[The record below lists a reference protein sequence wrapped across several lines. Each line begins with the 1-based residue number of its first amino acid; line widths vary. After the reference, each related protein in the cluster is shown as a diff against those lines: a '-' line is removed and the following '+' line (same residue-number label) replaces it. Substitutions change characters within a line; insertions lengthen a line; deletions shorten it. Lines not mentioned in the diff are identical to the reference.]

1 MNSTIFLPNKI
12 NVGFQERSSTYT
24 GKLAYVIYYDQKG
37 VLRKE
42 NSWNSWRDE
51 AIPNEE
57 YENVPT
63 EGFVL
68 NKKVGG
74 YDTGWNHRQTYTR
87 VYDPRG
93 FEFEITVE
101 NLLYIL
107 ENTSSIKG
115 KGLEGEFIYGW
126 DGKDLLLIP
135 CDSPDYKE
143 LKEYNE
149 KLKNKVN
156 LKGKDLILGATYLSK
171 ENNKIVYLGRYE
183 YYDWRN
189 NADGKQYFFYN
200 KDLNIFE
207 SYKTVGN
214 AIIDVVSEE
223 CIQEYSEIFSKFE
236 YNEYY
241 NPYDKSKD
249 EYIYHTLDSF
259 KKYTENQMAKIPEWR
274 NYINVYYYQNFGEES
289 KNINRDMFSRGWSS
303 RTCSEP
309 YINIQKTGKF
319 EWYNPKTVSRAYW
332 GRIEEVI
339 EAELELID
347 VEEAFKRLKP
357 QYKKEYLKDGKLRK
371 VKNYE

>member
-12 NVGFQERSSTYT
+12 NVGFQKRSGTYT
-24 GKLAYVIYYDQKG
+24 GKLAYVVYYDQKG

-42 NSWNSWRDE
+42 ASWNSWRDKS
-51 AIPNEE
+51 IPNEE
-57 YENVPT
+57 YENNPT

-93 FEFEITVE
+93 FEFEITIE

-135 CDSPDYKE
+135 CGSPDYKE
-143 LKEYNE
+143 LKEYNQ
-149 KLKNKVN
+149 KLKNKPN

-171 ENNKIVYLGRYE
+171 ENNQIVYLGRHK
-183 YYDWRN
+183 YYGWKSVPDK
-189 NADGKQYFFYN
+189 KQYFFYN
-200 KDLNIFE
+200 KNSKRFE
-207 SYKTVGN
+207 SYKTIGKV
-214 AIIDVVSEE
+214 IIDVISEE
-223 CIQEYSEIFSKFE
+223 RVEEYSEIFSKFE
-236 YNEYY
+236 YCEHY
-241 NPYDKSKD
+241 NPYDDSKD

-259 KKYTENQMAKIPEWR
+259 KKYTQNQIAKISEWR
-274 NYINVYYYQNFGEES
+274 NYVNVYYYQNFGEES
-289 KNINRDMFSRGWSS
+289 KNIDMYMFSKSYG
-303 RTCSEP
+303 RTSDEP
-309 YINIQKTGKF
+309 HINLQKTGDF
-319 EWYNPKTVSRAYW
+319 EWYNPKTVSRTYW